1 MRCAKSRCF
10 CSTYKLFVLFT
21 PWRKARLVNLIY
33 VSCDVSR
40 QNELQITLKFTF
52 TYYFDECIE
61 YFHQSNTRS
70 NRIRWVNH
78 YHRMKKTC
86 LIYHINYKLHYP
98 KSPIFSSLFLLFAS
112 QKVSSLSSLL
122 VFPSLLLSLKHAHCI
137 HLVCMGNTY

>member
-1 MRCAKSRCF
+1 MCKIKKF
-10 CSTYKLFVLFT
+10 LFNLQIIFSFT

-61 YFHQSNTRS
+61 SIHQSNTRS
-70 NRIRWVNH
+70 NRIVNH
-78 YHRMKKTC
+78 YYRMKKTC

>member
-1 MRCAKSRCF
+1 MCCNEMCKIKMF
-10 CSTYKLFVLFT
+10 LF
-21 PWRKARLVNLIY
+21 N
-33 VSCDVSR
+33 
-40 QNELQITLKFTF
+40 LQIIFFVHTLKKGKISKPHI
-52 TYYFDECIE
+52 C
-61 YFHQSNTRS
+61 QLW
-70 NRIRWVNH
+70 RITSKWITDHLKIYIYILFWWMYWINSSVKYSVNH
-78 YHRMKKTC
+78 YYRMKKTC

>member
-1 MRCAKSRCF
+1 MCKIKMF
-10 CSTYKLFVLFT
+10 LFNLQIIFSFT
-21 PWRKARLVNLIY
+21 PWRKAILVYLIY
-33 VSCDVSR
+33 VSCDISR

-61 YFHQSNTRS
+61 YFQRWNARS
-70 NRIRWVNH
+70 NRIARLLNQ
-78 YHRMKKTC
+78 YYRMKKTC